1 MRIISLVPSFTEL
14 LFDLDLDSHVVGIT
28 RFCIRPKNK
37 IKRVAKIG
45 GTKSLKIERII
56 SLQPDLIFANKE
68 ENSQAD
74 IIELSKHLNVWITN
88 IFTLKD
94 ALNMILDLGLKTNTA
109 LRAQNLTSKILEE
122 FGSLRDQISLETK
135 KRVAYVIWQ
144 NPIMLAGQNTFIN
157 NMLHELNWENVI
169 SSLGSRYPEISDI
182 ELQNLNPE
190 IILLS
195 SEPFPFKASHKKQF
209 EKIFPNSQV
218 ILVDGEIF
226 SWYGSRLKYA
236 PEYFKQLLNEV
247 EKN

>member
-37 IKRVAKIG
+37 IKKITKIG
-45 GTKSLKIERII
+45 GTKSLKIDRITN
-56 SLQPDLIFANKE
+56 LQPDLIIANKE
-68 ENSQAD
+68 ENSQKD
-74 IIELSKHLNVWITN
+74 IIELSKLFNVWVTN

-94 ALNMILDLGLKTNTA
+94 ALSMISDLGLKTNTV
-109 LRAQNLTSKILEE
+109 LRSHDLISEISEKFE
-122 FGSLRDQISLETK
+122 SLRMQISLETK

-169 SSLGSRYPEISDI
+169 SSMGSRYREISEI
-182 ELQNLNPE
+182 KLQNLNPE

-209 EKIFPNSQV
+209 EKTFPNSQI